1 MKKNKFT
8 AILAALALFAGT
20 LAGCSQSETSGT
32 PSPNSDSGTS
42 KPISSNA
49 GSVHTIST
57 EVLTDAFA
65 STIFSFPSSVTN
77 SDDGLKIE
85 HKYALVGHIVTA
97 AMDKFDIQYMT
108 GKEAIAQGY
117 LSEDELDDSID
128 LNYVYCAIISGYV
141 MPNPEYPDYTYY
153 NEEAVKCWM
162 VFDED
167 DQLQDYDVTLCGDL
181 ISYFGT
187 MTENVYYREVT

>member
-1 MKKNKFT
+1 MKKNKFA
-8 AILAALALFAGT
+8 AILAALALLAGT

-97 AMDKFDIQYMT
+97 AMDKFDIRYLT
-108 GKEAIAQGY
+108 GKDAVAQGY
-117 LSEDELDDSID
+117 LSKDELDDSVD
-128 LNYVYCAIISGYV
+128 LNYVYYAIVSGD
-141 MPNPEYPDYTYY
+141 MAFSPEYLDNTEY

-167 DQLQDYDVTLCGDL
+167 DQLQDYHIDLCLDL
-181 ISYFGT
+181 TSYFMD
-187 MTENVYYREVT
+187 MTDKVYYR